1 MDSTAKFE
9 VLAEVLKQNAPMV
22 IAYSGGVDSAFLL
35 AAAQRAIPDGYLA
48 VIADS
53 PSLPR
58 AALRDAL
65 ALAEGISAKI
75 EVLETQEFENAEYL
89 ANPLNRCYFC
99 KAELFQRMEQLAAA
113 RGFASLAY
121 GENADDARYDRPG
134 RTAAGQFR
142 VLAPLNLAGLSKEE
156 IRAESR
162 KLGLPT
168 ADAPAQPCL
177 SSRIPHG
184 TPVTRESLLLV
195 EKGEEL
201 VRSMGFRIFRV
212 RFQAPAG
219 AKVQIAVE
227 EMAGLAGREEELIS
241 GLRQAGFQEV
251 EIDSRGYAPPVPVS

>member
-1 MDSTAKFE
+1 MDSTPKFAA
-9 VLAEVLKQNAPMV
+9 LAEVLKKNTPMV

-35 AAAQRAIPDGYLA
+35 AAAQRAIPEGYLA

-58 AALRDAL
+58 AALREAL
-65 ALAEGISAKI
+65 ALAEGIGAKV
-75 EVLETQEFENAEYL
+75 EVLETQEFENSEYV
-89 ANPLNRCYFC
+89 ANPVNRCYFC
-99 KAELFQRMEQLAAA
+99 KAELFQRMEQLAAT

-134 RTAAGQFR
+134 RTAAGQFQ

-195 EKGEEL
+195 EQGEEI
-201 VRSMGFRIFRV
+201 VRSMGFRVFRV

-219 AKVQIAVE
+219 ARVQISPDE
-227 EMAGLAGREEELIS
+227 LDGLKGREEDLLAR
-241 GLRQAGFQEV
+241 LREVGFQQA
-251 EIDSRGYAPPVPVS
+251 EIDSRGYLAPAPVS